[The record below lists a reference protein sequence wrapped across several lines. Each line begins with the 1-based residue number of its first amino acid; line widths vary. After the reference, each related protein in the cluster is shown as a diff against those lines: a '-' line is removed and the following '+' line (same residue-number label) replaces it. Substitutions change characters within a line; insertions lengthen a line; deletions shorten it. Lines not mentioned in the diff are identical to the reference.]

1 MSNSET
7 YPSTYTSNT
16 LPFNGLNAVYVQA
29 IFISSALVLPI
40 IAHVLHAP
48 IRYVLP
54 MHWPVILAG
63 LLYGW
68 RAGAIT
74 GVLAPLMS
82 YLLSG
87 LPLSNI
93 LPSMTA
99 ELFAYGFFAGIF
111 RQKFNINS
119 FASIGASIVIGRIVF
134 VVFVIVTNRASIS
147 DMEYFKGALL
157 PGLVAAIIQIISLPF
172 LSNFIITKYLK
183 DEKM

>member
-29 IFISSALVLPI
+29 LFISSALVLPI
-40 IAHVLHAP
+40 IAHVIHAP

-63 LLYGW
+63 VIYGW

-87 LPLSNI
+87 FPLPNI

-99 ELFAYGFFAGIF
+99 ELFAYGFIAGML

-119 FASIGASIVIGRIVF
+119 FASIGASIVIGRMVFILF
-134 VVFVIVTNRASIS
+134 VVLTNSASIS
-147 DMEYFKGALL
+147 DLEYFKGALL
-157 PGLVAAIIQIISLPF
+157 PGLAAAIVQIISIPF
-172 LSNFIITKYLK
+172 LSKYIINKYQK
-183 DEKM
+183 DEKL

>member
-1 MSNSET
+1 MPTSET

-16 LPFNGLNAVYVQA
+16 LPFIGLNAVYVQA
-29 IFISSALVLPI
+29 LFISSALVLPM

-63 LLYGW
+63 VLYGW

-87 LPLSNI
+87 FPLPII

-99 ELFAYGFFAGIF
+99 ELFAYGFFAGML
-111 RQKFNINS
+111 RQKFNFNAFI
-119 FASIGASIVIGRIVF
+119 SIGASIVIGRIVF
-134 VVFVIVTNRASIS
+134 VLFVIVTNRASIS
-147 DMEYFKGALL
+147 DLEYFKDALL
-157 PGLVAAIIQIISLPF
+157 PGLAAAIVQIISIPF
-172 LSNFIITKYLK
+172 ISQYIMNNFQK
-183 DEKM
+183 DETI